1 MSTPT
6 RNFPPTRR
14 LILLFTIGAIVALV
28 VLPFN
33 PLHNTLTKA
42 GYLLAVG
49 VAYLGLLVVFWKKIS
64 LRLLGIALGIGISI
78 PFLLPGRPIDTAELN
93 QRYLHEIRGFE
104 GCPYHWG
111 GESRRGIDCSGLPRR
126 ALIKAL
132 LHQGVFKLNAKS
144 LRRAASLWWYDSSAK
159 AIAEGYRGETV
170 PLGVEGKMREIDL
183 SKLLPGDLAVTK
195 GGAHLL
201 VYQGDGNWIQAD
213 PGPAIVLTQNVT
225 RDDNPWFSYRVTTH
239 QWAVLNAP

>member
-6 RNFPPTRR
+6 RNLPPTRR

-64 LRLLGIALGIGISI
+64 LRLLGIALGIAISI

-93 QRYLHEIRGFE
+93 QRYLHELRGFE
-104 GCPYHWG
+104 GCPYHW
-111 GESRRGIDCSGLPRR
+111 E
-126 ALIKAL
+126 
-132 LHQGVFKLNAKS
+132 
-144 LRRAASLWWYDSSAK
+144 AK
-159 AIAEGYRGETV
+159 ADAESIAPDSR
-170 PLGVEGKMREIDL
+170 
-183 SKLLPGDLAVTK
+183 AV
-195 GGAHLL
+195 H
-201 VYQGDGNWIQAD
+201 
-213 PGPAIVLTQNVT
+213 
-225 RDDNPWFSYRVTTH
+225 
-239 QWAVLNAP
+239 